1 MLWFCIVC
9 GGSTAAASIIF
20 IFFFLVLPFGWLC
33 FCRYFLHSFHC
44 FGSVICTWGFC
55 LFIVCPGASF
65 EACSSKVFSLTGAG
79 WFLVVVVV
87 LVFKTCGFLL

>member
-1 MLWFCIVC
+1 MTFEIVFVMNLRSPPHLEFQSIVSSFC
-9 GGSTAAASIIF
+9 
-20 IFFFLVLPFGWLC
+20 
-33 FCRYFLHSFHC
+33 YSFHC
-44 FGSVICTWGFC
+44 FGSVICTRGFC
-55 LFIVCPGASF
+55 LFIVCLGAGF